1 MDPEATMFT
10 EMSDK
15 ARQILYILIYMWS
28 LKISKELTEKEI
40 RFEVTGGEGYR
51 EGEFEEGGQKP
62 EPSSYKINKY

>member
-1 MDPEATMFT
+1 
-10 EMSDK
+10 
-15 ARQILYILIYMWS
+15 MWS